1 MIITIDGPAGTGKST
16 VAKRLAKDLGF
27 TYLDTGAMYRA
38 CALWGFKQGVC
49 WDNSDE
55 LTRAVKRIPL
65 RMENDCGSQKIY
77 LGEEDVTAAVR
88 TPEVTAITK
97 YAANNPD
104 VRAEMVALQQDFGNR
119 QNLVT
124 EGRDLGTV
132 VFPNAELKIYLL
144 ARAETRAQRRFKEYQ
159 EKGEPADFQSV
170 LESILERDRLDESRA
185 VGPLKPAPDA
195 VFVHTDDLN
204 VEQVVEK
211 IKSLMRNK

>member
-55 LTRAVKRIPL
+55 LTDAVKRIPL

-77 LGEEDVTAAVR
+77 LGSEDVTDQVR

-104 VRAEMVALQQDFGNR
+104 VRALMVALQQDFGNR

-124 EGRDLGTV
+124 EGRDQGTV
-132 VFPNAELKIYLL
+132 VFPGAELKIYLL
-144 ARAETRAQRRFKEYQ
+144 ARAETRAQRRFKELQ
-159 EKGEPADFQSV
+159 EKGESADFQSV

-195 VFVHTDDLN
+195 VFVHTDDLT
-204 VEQVVEK
+204 VDQVVEK
-211 IKSLMRNK
+211 IKSLMSCE